1 MMENKNSTLYFFEG
15 LACIFVVLI
24 HSSFSGRA
32 RYIVALGRFA
42 VPLFF
47 TVSGYFLYTRNSISN
62 SFRVAAKKKIKHFF
76 SIFIVLWLVHMI
88 YSQLEWIYL
97 GNNIGDWFIL
107 KFTGANIFNM
117 ILFNHGELLS
127 INGSYTPDHLW
138 FVLAMVYVYVFLY
151 FVSNY
156 IDKIAMPLAVFLL
169 AGLYFF
175 QYTMRNYSFAIG
187 GGTRLESQ
195 YL

>member
-1 MMENKNSTLYFFEG
+1 
-15 LACIFVVLI
+15 
-24 HSSFSGRA
+24 
-32 RYIVALGRFA
+32 
-42 VPLFF
+42 
-47 TVSGYFLYTRNSISN
+47 
-62 SFRVAAKKKIKHFF
+62 
-76 SIFIVLWLVHMI
+76 MI

-156 IDKIAMPLAVFLL
+156 IDKIAMPLAIFLL
-169 AGLYFF
+169 ASLYFL

-195 YL
+195 HL